1 MMNPAGVVG
10 HHGEVHLPVLVPH
23 RRWVLTRVVQEAIAR
38 RLVGLASEIVDLV
51 DTIER
56 GLDDAGILTGL
67 DLLLQPV
74 AFGTAGDFNERGH
87 PVKGREDIVQDRAR
101 LDVPRPADDGTER
114 ACRLPRC

>member
-1 MMNPAGVVG
+1 MAAY
-10 HHGEVHLPVLVPH
+10 LSS
-23 RRWVLTRVVQEAIAR
+23 TRSIAR
-38 RLVGLASEIVDLV
+38 RLIGLASEIVDLV

-56 GLDDAGILTGL
+56 GLDDAGIFARL
-67 DLLLQPV
+67 DLLLQPI
-74 AFGTAGDFNERGH
+74 AFGATRDFNERGH